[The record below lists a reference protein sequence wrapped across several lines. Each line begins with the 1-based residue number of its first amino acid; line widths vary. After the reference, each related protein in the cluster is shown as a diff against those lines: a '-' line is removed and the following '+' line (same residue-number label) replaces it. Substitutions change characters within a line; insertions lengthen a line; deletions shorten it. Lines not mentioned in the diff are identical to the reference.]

1 MCLVGFASQK
11 HTVVALKNY
20 NIFDDRVLVKLVIEG
35 DSAAFDALFTR
46 HRDTI
51 YAMLLKFTG
60 NSDDVEDLMQ
70 EAFMKAYLKIGLYD
84 PKYDFGAWIY
94 TIARNTFVDFNR
106 SRKSNALNPQN
117 LPLESG
123 NSTQVSAPTPE
134 DYIINAQQQT
144 LIERYISMLPEDY
157 RKLFELRF
165 IDEYSYEEI
174 AEKLEMKL
182 GTVKTRIFRVRNMM
196 CRLITQGEESDEK
209 HSTNG

>member
-1 MCLVGFASQK
+1 MG
-11 HTVVALKNY
+11 LKSY
-20 NIFDDRVLVKLVIEG
+20 NIFDDRVLVKQVIEG

-123 NSTQVSAPTPE
+123 NSPQVSAPTPE

-144 LIERYISMLPEDY
+144 QIERYIAMLPKDY
-157 RKLFELRF
+157 RRLFELRF

-209 HSTNG
+209 YSING

>member
-1 MCLVGFASQK
+1 M
-11 HTVVALKNY
+11 VVKNY
-20 NIFDDRVLVKLVIEG
+20 NIFDDRLLVKQVIEG

-123 NSTQVSAPTPE
+123 NSAQTSAPTPE

-144 LIERYISMLPEDY
+144 QIERYVSMLPEDY
-157 RKLFELRF
+157 RRLFELRF

-196 CRLITQGEESDEK
+196 CRLITPGEESDEK
-209 HSTNG
+209 YSING